1 MLLFAVIALP
11 LQASAASNSFWKTP
25 TIQGYGKIHYLA
37 DAAYQPDPKAT
48 YKIVFALTKGAKSPD
63 QVNGSLDHVARAVNL
78 YVAAG
83 VPLDHLKFVAVASG
97 AATPLVLDNA
107 HYRAKF
113 GVDNPNLKLIEEL
126 RKAGVDVSVCAQA
139 VAEHHF
145 QYGWVSKH
153 VTLALSGLTTTTV
166 LQQQGYALSPL

>member
-1 MLLFAVIALP
+1 MLVALLALP
-11 LQASAASNSFWKTP
+11 LQALAAGDGFWSTP
-25 TIQGYGKIHYLA
+25 TIHGYGKIHYMP
-37 DAAYQPDPKAT
+37 DAAYKPDPHAT
-48 YKIVFALTKGAKSPD
+48 YKIVFALTKGPKSPD

-78 YVAAG
+78 YVASG
-83 VPLDHLKFVAVASG
+83 VPLDHLKIVAVASG
-97 AATPLVLDNA
+97 AATPLALDNA

-145 QYGWVSKH
+145 EYGWVSKQ
-153 VTLALSGLTTTTV
+153 VTLALSGLTTITV
-166 LQQQGYALSPL
+166 LQQQGYALAPF